1 MENQGKI
8 TLFLKN
14 SSNQKS
20 HKQIN
25 FTRINSKRVKNGTS
39 NEVSLNTNKN
49 YYNRNF
55 GKRRI
60 MSNSSNSQ
68 RKIFRSGFNY
78 NLTNDK
84 LNSRFNHQI
93 ILFK

>member
-1 MENQGKI
+1 MLKLGSGFLENQGKI

-14 SSNQKS
+14 SSYQKS

-49 YYNRNF
+49 YYILNSNRNF

-60 MSNSSNSQ
+60 MSNSSNS
-68 RKIFRSGFNY
+68 
-78 NLTNDK
+78 
-84 LNSRFNHQI
+84 
-93 ILFK
+93 